1 MGSKKETTSA
11 RGAREAR
18 KALAAV
24 RSGGRR
30 ASVLWIA
37 ASVAVIGAV
46 LAVVIIGAR
55 NHRGPTTAAP
65 ANNAPAAAA
74 VGATTMPPWHAP
86 ADASAAAT
94 AAGLPMLGT
103 EGSVEHIHA
112 HIDVIINGHPEAV
125 PAGIGIDR
133 ARRLISPLHTHDT
146 TGVIHIESPV
156 KRAFSLGEFFTEW
169 QVSLSADNIGALQA
183 GDGKSLRVF
192 VNGNLQTV
200 NPAAI
205 TIGAHDEI
213 AIVYGSPQP
222 GETVPTTYT
231 FPADE

>member
-1 MGSKKETTSA
+1 MGSKNNTTSA
-11 RGAREAR
+11 REAREAR
-18 KALAAV
+18 KALAAA

-37 ASVAVIGAV
+37 ASVAVIGAL

-74 VGATTMPPWHAP
+74 VGATTMPPWPAP

-94 AAGLPMLGT
+94 AAGLPMLGS

-112 HIDVIINGHPEAV
+112 HIDVIINGHPESV

-133 ARRLISPLHTHDT
+133 AHRLISPLHTHDT